1 MFKKAWLLVL
11 LVGGILAIQCYAQGN
26 EEIVFSGIPTV
37 KISEG
42 GASRV
47 VEDLK
52 DAKASEAECIVT
64 KIDDKYF
71 WKSRNNIELF
81 MVQSGAFVSFVATNG
96 SGYIRVI
103 PSDLKEVASLMDE
116 TEKKYNYVEHL
127 LIGLRAVTYYGN
139 AK

>member
-26 EEIVFSGIPTV
+26 EEIVVSGIPTV